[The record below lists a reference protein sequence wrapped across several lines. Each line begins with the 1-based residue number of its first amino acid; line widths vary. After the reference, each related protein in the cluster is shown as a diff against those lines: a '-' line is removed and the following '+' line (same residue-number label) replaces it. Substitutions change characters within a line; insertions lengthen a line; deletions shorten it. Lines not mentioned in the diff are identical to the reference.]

1 MSNGLGIIQG
11 RLSPR
16 PERGLQAFPFDT
28 WREEFG
34 FARELAL
41 DSIEWLFEFDQA
53 LSNPLVAAGGRQE
66 IRRKINQTGVQV
78 RSVCADY
85 FMVRQLAGEG
95 RRERARNVRMLE
107 DVIRWTHDVGG
118 RSVVLPLLESAAL
131 SSRRLRDE
139 AIESLR
145 SALCVAE
152 YYGVHLALEMDIAG
166 PDCARFVSSCQS
178 DHIVASYDTGSAT
191 AQGYWI
197 EQDVEPLLS
206 SLGLVHVKDRNI
218 GGTSVMLGEG
228 DANIEA
234 FLRRV
239 INAGFDGDFVLQPF
253 FDFDYMADA
262 RENITY
268 FRTLL
273 AKAGRREEAA

>member
-16 PERGLQAFPFDT
+16 PESGLQAFPHDT
-28 WREEFG
+28 WQEEFG
-34 FARELAL
+34 LARELAL
-41 DSIEWLFEFDQA
+41 DCIEWVFESDQA
-53 LSNPLVAAGGRQE
+53 LSNPLVAARGRQE
-66 IRRKINQTGVQV
+66 IRRKINETGVQV

-85 FMVRQLAGEG
+85 FMVHQLAGEG
-95 RRERARNVRMLE
+95 RRKRAQNVRMLE

-118 RSVVLPLLESAAL
+118 RRVLIPFFETAAL

-152 YYGVHLALEMDIAG
+152 YYGVHLALEMDVAG
-166 PDCARFVSSCQS
+166 PDYAQFVSSCRS
-178 DHIVASYDTGSAT
+178 DHIVANYDTGNST

-197 EQDVEPLLS
+197 EQDVEPLLP
-206 SLGLVHVKDRNI
+206 LLDAVHIKDRRI
-218 GGTSVMLGEG
+218 GGGSVMLGDG
-228 DANIEA
+228 DANLEA

-239 INAGFDGDFVLQPF
+239 INGAFEGDFVLQPF
-253 FDFDYMADA
+253 FASDHVADA
-262 RENITY
+262 RENVTY